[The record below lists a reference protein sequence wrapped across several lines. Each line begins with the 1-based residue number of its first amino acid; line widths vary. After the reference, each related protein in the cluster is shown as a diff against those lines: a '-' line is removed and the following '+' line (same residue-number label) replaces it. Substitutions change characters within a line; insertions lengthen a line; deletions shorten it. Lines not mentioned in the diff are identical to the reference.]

1 MMATEPSNR
10 VMMISTHGYVA
21 AHPELGKPDT
31 GGQVV
36 FVLKLSECLARM
48 GYHVDIFTR
57 QFEDQPDCE
66 HLNENVRVLRIPCGG
81 PDFIGKEFLCDS
93 IPEWV
98 QNAFQLIQSEGT
110 QYSFINSHYWDA
122 GLAGELLSRSL
133 QIPHLHT
140 PHSIGAWK
148 RKNMDGDPD
157 DLERK
162 YNFIRRISD
171 ERAIYHG
178 CGLVLATTEEQ
189 REVLQ
194 SEDYA
199 VPDDRIVV
207 IPPGYDDMQF
217 FPVSEATKS
226 ALKQDLDAEGPI
238 VLALGRMA
246 HNKGYDLLLQ
256 AMCIVA
262 VRIPEA
268 RLLLA
273 IGSTEPSARE
283 VEQVTELHLLADQLG
298 IADRVIFRDYIPDEL
313 LSSYYRIA
321 DVFALSSR
329 YEPFGMT
336 AVEAM
341 ACGTPTVVTTHGG
354 LWKMLTWGRDALY
367 ADPFDTESF
376 GHALVNLLKYPQVAA
391 RISLRGAETARA
403 TFTWSGIAQQLLTVL
418 QNPEARGQ
426 SPDRTQFPAEPSLN
440 EPEPRLV

>member
-1 MMATEPSNR
+1 
-10 VMMISTHGYVA
+10 
-21 AHPELGKPDT
+21 
-31 GGQVV
+31 
-36 FVLKLSECLARM
+36 
-48 GYHVDIFTR
+48 
-57 QFEDQPDCE
+57 
-66 HLNENVRVLRIPCGG
+66 
-81 PDFIGKEFLCDS
+81 
-93 IPEWV
+93 
-98 QNAFQLIQSEGT
+98 
-110 QYSFINSHYWDA
+110 
-122 GLAGELLSRSL
+122 
-133 QIPHLHT
+133 
-140 PHSIGAWK
+140 
-148 RKNMDGDPD
+148 MDEAPD

-162 YNFIRRISD
+162 YNFVRRVFD
-171 ERAIYHG
+171 ERTIYHG

-217 FPVSEATKS
+217 FPVSESTKT
-226 ALKQDLDAEGPI
+226 ALKQDLQAEGPS

-262 VRIPEA
+262 ARIPAA

-283 VEQVTELHLLADQLG
+283 IEQVTELHLLADQLG

-367 ADPFDTESF
+367 ADPFDTDSF

-418 QNPEARGQ
+418 QDLEARGQ
-426 SPDRTQFPAEPSLN
+426 HPEHRQRSADQSLN
-440 EPEPRLV
+440 EPEPGFV